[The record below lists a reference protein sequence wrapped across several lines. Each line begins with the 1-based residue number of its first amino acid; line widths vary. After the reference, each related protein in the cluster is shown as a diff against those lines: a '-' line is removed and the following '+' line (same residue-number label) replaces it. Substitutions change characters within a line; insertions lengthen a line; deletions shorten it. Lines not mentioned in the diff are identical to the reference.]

1 MLASTEDGGQ
11 GFLNFIKNSMFV
23 AIGTVVLSLLVAVPG
38 AYAVSRLEFFGRRQ
52 ISAVFLGVYFFPAI
66 LLAIPLFVFFTRIG
80 QRGTLTGLLVVY
92 VAQVAAVSIYML
104 RNYFDTI
111 PASIEEAAAID
122 GCTRLQAMRHVSL
135 PLALPA
141 IASNALFVFMIAW
154 NEFLFAL
161 LFLVEKREN
170 WTVSLGLSQLAGSI
184 EVPTTVLMAGS
195 VILTVPIIVLVL
207 PQRALAGRWPDRGRR
222 EGLSPRARGRL
233 VHRPWPGGARLVRRS
248 SRSPRAA
255 CGCARGTPASPPAP
269 SSRRTAAP
277 TPTSPARGTPTA
289 GSSSRA
295 RRPSAIP
302 SRAGA
307 TPRWARSSRSPTA

>member
-1 MLASTEDGGQ
+1 MSSFNRDAVERRILGALRPLTIILLLLICLFPFYYMLLLSFRPLDAVIQDPGALWPKAGEIDLGTYRDVLASTEDGGQ
-11 GFLNFIKNSMFV
+11 GFLTFIRNSFIV
-23 AIGTVVLSLLVAVPG
+23 AIGTVVLTLLVAIPG

-80 QRGTLTGLLVVY
+80 QRGTLLGLLVVY

-135 PLALPA
+135 PLAMPA
-141 IASNALFVFMIAW
+141 IMSNALFIFMIAW

-195 VILTVPIIVLVL
+195 VILTVPIIGLFFL
-207 PQRALAGRWPDRGRR
+207 SERWLAG
-222 EGLSPRARGRL
+222 GL
-233 VHRPWPGGARLVRRS
+233 
-248 SRSPRAA
+248 
-255 CGCARGTPASPPAP
+255 
-269 SSRRTAAP
+269 
-277 TPTSPARGTPTA
+277 TA
-289 GSSSRA
+289 GA
-295 RRPSAIP
+295 EK
-302 SRAGA
+302 G
-307 TPRWARSSRSPTA
+307 